1 MENITLQTLLNKSIT
16 VNKSDDYVGK
26 SFENSELIYQDSLD
40 FILTFFTSSVTC

>member
-26 SFENSELIYQDSLD
+26 SFENSELIYDDNLE
-40 FILTFFTSSVTC
+40 FKLTYFTSGFFC